1 MLDGTLQFCDQ
12 KILIDIDLIIT
23 SWFSFL
29 FCSSICTLQFWVS
42 SCLGAVRNGSP
53 NYSPHLR
60 NFQDQNPNLHLS
72 SSIQNFTRTIE
83 GPDHVSKRDL
93 DKFNSY
99 TPYDHHKDRRSS
111 SHRENRRLHSYRRS
125 PSIERSWK
133 RERRSPSKS
142 KPQRYCCENS
152 RSPRSGSFRCQSGD
166 GSDRN
171 LHRVYGSPIDDGIPP
186 HRRSIDSRKRRER
199 RAASPLEIGRRHRSR
214 DTSVDDSVNDRRD
227 YRYEMII
234 EPTGTRS
241 RYQSKQTLH
250 GNSQYATSE
259 TLNAKAP
266 CLNSVCASN
275 LHDHLPSA
283 FQLPLG
289 DNVHSTKIDH
299 WPNVGNGTEWMT
311 KGEHGLH
318 MDRNDPT
325 NTGLG
330 Y

>member
-1 MLDGTLQFCDQ
+1 MIF
-12 KILIDIDLIIT
+12 
-23 SWFSFL
+23 FSFL
-29 FCSSICTLQFWVS
+29 FINMYTSILGLILSRGCEEWEPQLQPPSPKFSRSKSKSTSLFQYPEVYKDHR
-42 SCLGAVRNGSP
+42 RNS
-53 NYSPHLR
+53 
-60 NFQDQNPNLHLS
+60 
-72 SSIQNFTRTIE
+72 
-83 GPDHVSKRDL
+83 PDHVSKRDL

-214 DTSVDDSVNDRRD
+214 DTSVDNSVNDRRD

-299 WPNVGNGTEWMT
+299 WPNVGNGTE
-311 KGEHGLH
+311 
-318 MDRNDPT
+318 
-325 NTGLG
+325 
-330 Y
+330 